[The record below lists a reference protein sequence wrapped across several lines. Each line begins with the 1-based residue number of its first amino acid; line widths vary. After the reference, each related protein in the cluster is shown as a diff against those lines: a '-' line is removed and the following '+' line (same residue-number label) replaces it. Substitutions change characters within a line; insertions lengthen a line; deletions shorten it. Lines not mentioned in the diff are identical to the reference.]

1 MNPGSTM
8 YNEIKQIV
16 GEFQGISDEEILMQ
30 LELEEDPFK
39 CS

>member
-1 MNPGSTM
+1 MKLKKMVNV
-8 YNEIKQIV
+8 Q
-16 GEFQGISDEEILMQ
+16 QGISDEEILIQ